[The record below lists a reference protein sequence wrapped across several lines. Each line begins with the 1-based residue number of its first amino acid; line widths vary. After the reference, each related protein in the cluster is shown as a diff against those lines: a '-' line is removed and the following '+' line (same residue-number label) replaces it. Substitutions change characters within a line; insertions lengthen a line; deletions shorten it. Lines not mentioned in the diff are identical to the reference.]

1 MLDTTIQD
9 PTVVAPPADSHA
21 PPAALS
27 PAPDAVVDPAAPVST
42 DAVPTVAAA
51 PEATGAETPP
61 PAPAV
66 SPEMREYI
74 ATLERERAEARSQE
88 DMRALHEETTRYS
101 QRLQTEQGLTP
112 EQADYVARREGQQ
125 AQREYQQARFREG
138 QINAAFDIGQR
149 MGVDPRMLMN
159 LPTPQAMEQAAQR
172 VKAQTETQSEVAKL
186 RAELAEVKKKLVP
199 SQTFSAPGVTAQP
212 GSSDYLADLKGKG
225 PLPTAA
231 EIDRYVAQ
239 HMASRQG

>member
-9 PTVVAPPADSHA
+9 PTVVAPPADSPA

-27 PAPDAVVDPAAPVST
+27 PAPDAVVDPAAPAST
-42 DAVPTVAAA
+42 DAIPTAAAA

-66 SPEMREYI
+66 SPEMREYV
-74 ATLERERAEARSQE
+74 AELERERAALERERAEARERE
-88 DMRALHEETTRYS
+88 DMRGLQEAVTSYA
-101 QRLQTEQGLTP
+101 QRLQTEQGFTP
-112 EQADYVARREGQQ
+112 EQADAIARRDGEQ
-125 AQREYQQARFREG
+125 ATREYRARQFRDG
-138 QINAAFDIGQR
+138 QINAAFDIGKQH
-149 MGVDPRMLMN
+149 GVDPRMLMN

-199 SQTFSAPGVTAQP
+199 SQTFSAPG
-212 GSSDYLADLKGKG
+212 
-225 PLPTAA
+225 
-231 EIDRYVAQ
+231 
-239 HMASRQG
+239 

>member
-1 MLDTTIQD
+1 MLDTTVQD
-9 PTVVAPPADSHA
+9 PAVVAPPVTDSPA

-27 PAPDAVVDPAAPVST
+27 PAPYAVVDPAIPASI
-42 DAVPTVAAA
+42 DAVPTPTSA
-51 PEATGAETPP
+51 PEATGGELPP
-61 PAPAV
+61 SPPAV
-66 SPEMREYI
+66 SPEMREYV
-74 ATLERERAEARSQE
+74 AALERERAEARERE
-88 DMRALHEETTRYS
+88 DMRGLQEAVTSYA
-101 QRLQTEQGLTP
+101 QRLQTEQGFTP
-112 EQADYVARREGQQ
+112 EQADAIARREGEQ
-125 AQREYQQARFREG
+125 ATREYRARQFREG
-138 QINAAFDIGQR
+138 QINAAFDIGKQH
-149 MGVDPRMLMN
+149 GVDPRMLMN

-212 GSSDYLADLKGKG
+212 GSSDYLAALKGKG

-239 HMASRQG
+239 RMAQG